1 MDEKR
6 KIYSVAELNRAA
18 RFTLENGIGEVWVEG
33 EISRMTNQSSGHW
46 YFTLKDEAAAVS
58 CAMFKQ
64 NNTSTAFTPKDGI
77 KVRVLGQASLYE
89 PRGSYQLIIRKM
101 EEAGKGSL
109 QEQFEKLKA
118 KLAAEGLFDADRKKP
133 LPLLPRKIGV
143 VTSPTGAAIRDI
155 INVLTR
161 RFPNIEILL
170 APVTVQGDGAARS
183 IAAAI
188 EFLNTYNEKVEQASR
203 LPNPNVEQAS
213 RLPDPNVEQA
223 SRLPDPNVEQAS
235 RLPDPNVEQA
245 SRLPDPNVEQ
255 ASRLPNQETN
265 ERDARSTMGLNER
278 DARSTLWDA
287 RSTFFNPNMPL
298 DIHERNMPHW
308 QQEGTTYFVTF
319 RLADSI
325 PKKKLQQWQQERD
338 LWLKNHQ
345 EPYSDIEK
353 NEYHQLFSEKIQ
365 DWLDA
370 GQGSCLLQHPD
381 NAKIVADTLKHFDG
395 ERYTLR
401 EWVVMPNHV
410 HALVSP
416 HKEYPL
422 DDILHSWKSFSAHE
436 INKREKCTGQLWQ
449 HESYDHIVRSPEQLR
464 HFENYIHNNPA
475 KAGIKVEQ
483 ASRLPNNEENERDA
497 RSTMGLNERD
507 ARSTL
512 TDPNVEQAS
521 RLPNNEENERD
532 ARSTMGLNER
542 DARST
547 LPIDLLIVGRGGGSI
562 EDLWAFNEEVV
573 ARAIAASQI
582 PVISAVGHEIDFTIS
597 DFVADVRAPTPSAA
611 AELAV
616 PVKTEM
622 ETQITR
628 LAARLGS
635 SLQNQV
641 HILRERIPGFRQ
653 TMMHALI
660 DHLRQRQ
667 QTVDEIGRTLAECLK
682 QAVATQKQRLPNLQQ
697 IMTHRLESAVTER
710 KQNLRRL
717 EVQLRALNPLA
728 VLNRGYS
735 LTQTAEGK
743 VLRDVAQIETGT
755 TVRTRLARGI
765 FISEVKQLRNSGMK
779 E

>member
-6 KIYSVAELNRAA
+6 KIYSIAELNRAA

-64 NNTSTAFTPKDGI
+64 NNASVLFAPKDGI
-77 KVRVLGQASLYE
+77 KVRVLGQTSLYE

-170 APVTVQGDGAARS
+170 APVTVQGDGAAKS

-188 EFLNTYNEKVEQASR
+188 DYLNTYNEK
-203 LPNPNVEQAS
+203 
-213 RLPDPNVEQA
+213 
-223 SRLPDPNVEQAS
+223 
-235 RLPDPNVEQA
+235 
-245 SRLPDPNVEQ
+245 VEQ

-464 HFENYIHNNPA
+464 HFENYIHNNPV
-475 KAGIKVEQ
+475 KAGIK
-483 ASRLPNNEENERDA
+483 
-497 RSTMGLNERD
+497 
-507 ARSTL
+507 
-512 TDPNVEQAS
+512 VEQAS